1 MVVPERKNVQ
11 RSHKIR
17 LAPNNKA
24 QTYFAQACG
33 CSRLAYNWGLA
44 QWSAQYK
51 AGGKPSAYALKKQFN
66 SIKRTQFPFVYNVT
80 KTACERAFI
89 NLDAAFK
96 RFFKKQARYPRFRKK
111 GVRDS
116 FYITG
121 QYTKVEEK
129 RVWIPK
135 LGWVRM
141 TEKLRFSGKVL
152 SVVVSKTAGKWFASI
167 NVDIPDA
174 KCSDNQVHK
183 AVGIDLGLETL
194 ATLSDGTRF
203 ENLRTTRVFERRI
216 RRLNKSLARKVKG
229 SSNWKK
235 AKVRLSTAHYKL
247 RCVRLDY
254 LHKMTTTIAAS
265 YSDVCMEDLCAK
277 GMVRNRRL
285 AKSLSD
291 ASFGEIRRQLGYK
304 VRRIHFVDR
313 FFPSTKLCMSCGQL
327 HDMPLG
333 KRVFECDCGV
343 GPIDRDLHAAQ
354 NILRQGLP
362 DYKPVE
368 MVALANS
375 SIVSETTICEA
386 GNTLK
391 G

>member
-1 MVVPERKNVQ
+1 M
-11 RSHKIR
+11 
-17 LAPNNKA
+17 
-24 QTYFAQACG
+24 
-33 CSRLAYNWGLA
+33 
-44 QWSAQYK
+44 
-51 AGGKPSAYALKKQFN
+51 
-66 SIKRTQFPFVYNVT
+66 
-80 KTACERAFI
+80 
-89 NLDAAFK
+89 
-96 RFFKKQARYPRFRKK
+96 
-111 GVRDS
+111 
-116 FYITG
+116 
-121 QYTKVEEK
+121 
-129 RVWIPK
+129 PK

-141 TEKLRFSGKVL
+141 TENLRFSGKVL
-152 SVVVSKTAGKWFASI
+152 SVVISRAAGKWFASI

-194 ATLSDGTRF
+194 ATLSDETRF
-203 ENLRTTRVFERRI
+203 ENIRTTRVFETRI
-216 RRLNKSLARKVKG
+216 RRLNKSLARRVKG

-235 AKVRLSTAHYKL
+235 AKARLSVAHYKL

-254 LHKMTTTIAAS
+254 LHKMTTTIALA
-265 YSDVCMEDLCAK
+265 YSDVCMEDLYTK
-277 GMVRNRRL
+277 GMVQNRRL

-291 ASFGEIRRQLGYK
+291 ASFGEIRRQLVYK
-304 VRRIHFVDR
+304 AERVHFVDR

-327 HDMPLG
+327 HDMPLN
-333 KRVFECDCGV
+333 KRIFKCDCGV

-368 MVALANS
+368 MEALANG
-375 SIVSETTICEA
+375 SIVSETTVREA